1 MSLPKIAPFLLVLAW
16 LWPGHYYPWFSAE
29 QDAIA
34 IVALLLLA
42 VAMLA
47 RAARVHVP
55 RASVFVF
62 AVAVVPWLQW
72 AGGLLAFRSDALL
85 SSTYL
90 GLLGLAILTARNL
103 GPELPRALLLAL
115 SAGALLQLPLGIAQW
130 LGFDAGGLIEWVGL
144 GGRVGGNLKQPNQ
157 LATLLAL
164 GLVAIGWLFEARR
177 ITRTLA
183 LVLAG
188 LLLAGMAMTQSR
200 TPWLIAAAWLILWV
214 VLKRRIQLRTSAG
227 ALIGLAV
234 VYVISTGIWLALNA
248 SLWGGSARPL
258 SDQLR
263 GGPRTA
269 VWEIAVD
276 AILHSPWFGYGWQPF
291 HVAEIAVAASHSPTH
306 YRFESSHN
314 LVLDLLIW
322 NGAPLGLLLVF
333 GVGAWVAIRV
343 GRCATSNA
351 AAALAGLIALL
362 AHSMVELP
370 LEYANFLVP
379 AGLLV
384 GIVEY
389 EAAST
394 HGTASLTIPRL
405 PLAAVF
411 AASSVVMAVMFAE
424 YTDWQASHQRY
435 EFERALKKPT
445 PGYEPW
451 VPKGVLLDG
460 PRELMRLLLLP
471 PQTQVGDAELEDLRT
486 VAERHGTGEA
496 LLRYATLAQ
505 ASGRP
510 DEAERAV
517 STACRFVPSKE
528 CEGIRRTVRRD
539 EPAASLD
546 TRR

>member
-1 MSLPKIAPFLLVLAW
+1 MPLQKIAPFLLVLAW

-34 IVALLLLA
+34 ILSLLLLA
-42 VAMLA
+42 AAMLA
-47 RAARVHVP
+47 CAARVQVP
-55 RASVFVF
+55 RSSLLVL

-90 GLLGLAILTARNL
+90 CVLGLAVLTARNL
-103 GPELPRALLLAL
+103 GPELLRALFLAL
-115 SAGALLQLPLGIAQW
+115 LAGALLQLPIGVAQW
-130 LGFDAGGLIEWVGL
+130 LGFSAGGLIEWVGP
-144 GGRVGGNLKQPNQ
+144 GGRVAGNLKQPNQ

-164 GLVAIGWLFEARR
+164 GLVATSWLFEARR
-177 ITRTLA
+177 ITFSLA
-183 LVLAG
+183 LVFAG
-188 LLLAGMAMTQSR
+188 VLLAGMAMTQSR
-200 TPWLIAAAWLILWV
+200 TPWLIAIAWLILWA

-227 ALIGLAV
+227 ALIGLSV
-234 VYVISTGIWLALNA
+234 VYVLSAGIWLALNA
-248 SLWGGSARPL
+248 SLWGGSARPVA
-258 SDQLR
+258 DQLR
-263 GGPRTA
+263 GGPRTV
-269 VWEIAVD
+269 VWETAVD

-291 HVAEIAVAASHSPTH
+291 HVAELAVAASRTPTH

-314 LVLDLLIW
+314 LVLDLLVW
-322 NGAPLGLLLVF
+322 NGVPLGLLVVF
-333 GVGAWVAIRV
+333 CMGAWIAIRV
-343 GRCATSNA
+343 RQCPTSNS
-351 AAALAGLIALL
+351 AAALAGLVALL

-370 LEYANFLVP
+370 LEYAYFLVP

-389 EAAST
+389 EAADSCRA
-394 HGTASLTIPRL
+394 ASLTIPRL
-405 PLAAVF
+405 TVAALLS
-411 AASSVVMAVMFAE
+411 AMSVVMSIMFAE

-451 VPKGVLLDG
+451 VPTGVLLDG

-471 PQTQVGDAELEDLRT
+471 PQTQAGTAGLGDLRT
-486 VAERHGTGEA
+486 VAERYGTTEA
-496 LLRYATLAQ
+496 LLQYATLAQ
-505 ASGRP
+505 ASGRS

-517 STACRFVPSKE
+517 STACRFVPSAE
-528 CEGIRRTVRRD
+528 CEGIQRTMRRD